1 MKFSKK
7 FLIGLVGVLI
17 LLMIIFFPY
26 MKAEILTA
34 KYGEEFRGLET
45 QTQMMDL
52 ADYHKVIQY
61 SDSSAEVYYV
71 HKNKGGCVI
80 QFEKD
85 DEQNWC
91 ITYWKMIWSHYGSA
105 NEFYWPYYK

>member
-1 MKFSKK
+1 MKASKK
-7 FLIGLVGVLI
+7 ILIILVGVLI
-17 LLMIIFFPY
+17 LLLVAFFPY

-34 KYGEEFRGLET
+34 KHGEEFKGLET
-45 QTQMMDL
+45 QTQMMDF
-52 ADYHKVIQY
+52 ADYYKVIQY

-105 NEFYWPYYK
+105 NEFYWPYYW